1 MQLRRRHGEL
11 QNVLICFP
19 ESSTTSCKVLA
30 LQIARLDVEGYL
42 RAQYPQATK
51 IIYLPQTFSTIV
63 KVINKKGIGC
73 SYYQD
78 LILHRLSCH
87 FGKNMK
93 RFDAIDDDFPTDRS
107 VEDWSI
113 NCIIDEYIAIALPT
127 LQRSQR
133 QKTFLIKVNEA
144 KAQWNK
150 KRASRQ
156 RVELYLGINDFDSEL
171 KRSCAEFYSELRKAL
186 GGNPLRWYYIN

>member
-42 RAQYPQATK
+42 RAQYPPATK
-51 IIYLPQTFSTIV
+51 IIYLPQTFSTII
-63 KVINKKGIGC
+63 KAINKKCIGC
-73 SYYQD
+73 SYYQE
-78 LILHRLSCH
+78 LILHHLSCH

-93 RFDAIDDDFPTDRS
+93 RFDAIDDEFPNERA

-113 NCIIDEYIAIALPT
+113 NRIIDEYIAIASPP
-127 LQRSQR
+127 LQFSQR
-133 QKTFLIKVNEA
+133 QKVFLVKVNEA
-144 KAQWNK
+144 KAHWIK
-150 KRASRQ
+150 K
-156 RVELYLGINDFDSEL
+156 
-171 KRSCAEFYSELRKAL
+171 
-186 GGNPLRWYYIN
+186 